1 MALSM
6 GSLAAA
12 AKGLRVNS
20 DYSERPRHGCLKQ
33 AVIGAPVRATAAPAS
48 PYDGGTGARPAM
60 NVTLKPFDFAGAV
73 ARAGL
78 GTDGVPL
85 AKGGAVAG
93 TGFQKA
99 LGQALDAVNRSQ
111 NDAATMQREV
121 TLDNPTVSL
130 EQTMV
135 SMQKAQIGFQ
145 ATLQV
150 RNRLVQA
157 YSDIM
162 GMQV

>member
-1 MALSM
+1 
-6 GSLAAA
+6 
-12 AKGLRVNS
+12 
-20 DYSERPRHGCLKQ
+20 
-33 AVIGAPVRATAAPAS
+33 
-48 PYDGGTGARPAM
+48 M
-60 NVTLKPFDFAGAV
+60 NVTLKPFDFAQAV

-85 AKGGAVAG
+85 AKGSSAAPEV
-93 TGFQKA
+93 GFQKA
-99 LGQALDAVNRSQ
+99 LSQALGAVSKSQ

-121 TLDNPTVSL
+121 SLDNPTVSL

-135 SMQKAQIGFQ
+135 AMQKAQIGFQ

-150 RNRLVQA
+150 RNRLIQA

-162 GMQV
+162 SMQV